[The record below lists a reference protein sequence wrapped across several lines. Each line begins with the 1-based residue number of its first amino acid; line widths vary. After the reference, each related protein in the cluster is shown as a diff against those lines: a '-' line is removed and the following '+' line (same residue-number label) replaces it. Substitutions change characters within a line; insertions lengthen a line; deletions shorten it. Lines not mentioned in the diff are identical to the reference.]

1 MHKGQRRDD
10 VMARVPLPENYLWLF
25 IAGSV
30 WLTHWGAAI
39 PVSQQDRLTL
49 TSPYVSRLFL
59 PNLISSTFVLSS
71 CLWSISALCTSDH
84 ADSVKATWCLH
95 QLRSGNTCI
104 APTQCPTSVF
114 SHTTLCLQASVWQTH
129 SKVNLKQIPL
139 WAILWQMLSNAFL
152 LLAANQQCGTITTCT
167 IWGVR
172 TLTLLSQIMCVCIEI
187 KIRFLAS
194 STVLFPWHHMLLIH
208 VLQELCPVFLRLNSY
223 FIYDL
228 HIWYTVYLC
237 LYPWCSRSQENRNTF
252 IYWTIIMEFYSGV
265 VP

>member
-10 VMARVPLPENYLWLF
+10 VMARVPLPENYLWLC

-139 WAILWQMLSNAFL
+139 WAIIMADAFKCLFAFSCRPTMWNNYYLYHLRGENTDPALSDNVCLHWDWNPAFWH
-152 LLAANQQCGTITTCT
+152 QVQYFFHGITC
-167 IWGVR
+167 
-172 TLTLLSQIMCVCIEI
+172 
-187 KIRFLAS
+187 F
-194 STVLFPWHHMLLIH
+194 
-208 VLQELCPVFLRLNSY
+208 
-223 FIYDL
+223 
-228 HIWYTVYLC
+228 
-237 LYPWCSRSQENRNTF
+237 
-252 IYWTIIMEFYSGV
+252 
-265 VP
+265 